1 MPDAVDGDLDL
12 PLAVQALVCAL
23 DHCEGYRRALGGAIG
38 GDEHVI
44 VGDLDDPIPRAGGDG
59 GNRLARSPSRCSRR
73 RDMTR
78 SLSRLRRSSAAPIA
92 PPRSSPAAAPRSM
105 PHPCRTGA
113 GSRGQRRY
121 RRGGRAQKLRCFA
134 DAPYSVERPLPTVLR
149 MSRSA

>member
-1 MPDAVDGDLDL
+1 MRPSAEHDGVRIGGVSIEANAARIQGGGDPRQAREDGSDEAASMPDAVDGDLDL

-73 RDMTR
+73 RDMTE
-78 SLSRLRRSSAAPIA
+78 A
-92 PPRSSPAAAPRSM
+92 
-105 PHPCRTGA
+105 
-113 GSRGQRRY
+113 
-121 RRGGRAQKLRCFA
+121 
-134 DAPYSVERPLPTVLR
+134 
-149 MSRSA
+149 